1 MNEEMKKTKTNSK
14 YLCAI
19 IVVVVVVVVVMM
31 SALELYKIN
40 SELYFLALVVNKSSI
55 II

>member
-19 IVVVVVVVVVMM
+19 NIVVVVVMM